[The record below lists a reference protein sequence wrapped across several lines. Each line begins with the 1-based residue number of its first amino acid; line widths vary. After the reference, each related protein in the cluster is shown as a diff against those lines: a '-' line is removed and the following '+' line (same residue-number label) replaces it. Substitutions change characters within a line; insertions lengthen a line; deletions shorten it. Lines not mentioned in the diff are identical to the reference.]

1 MEVKVEDLAA
11 CKKRLSI
18 TISREEIEAKMNE
31 RFIELEREAQV
42 PGFRP
47 GRAPRR
53 LVEKRFHDAVKDE
66 TGAKLLSDAFAKAVE
81 EQKLEV
87 IGEPDIDP
95 EKIKIPDDG
104 PLTFSIDLEVRPA
117 FDVPDYIGIPVNV
130 EPLAVTD
137 ADEARSLDRLRESHG
152 HLQEVPAGAEA
163 KANDIVTGDLAVQL
177 AASDSTGRAGD
188 QLILDRPNAR
198 VPVAPIAVEG
208 IPLEK
213 FAELLA
219 GAKVGD
225 NRSAK
230 ITIGPAAEK
239 EDLRG
244 KEAEVRI
251 KVNKIERIALP
262 DDAQLLQM
270 TDHKDMDAL
279 KRTVRRELDGRSDQA
294 FHERQE
300 RAVEDWLLEQVK
312 FDLPEELA
320 KRHANSL
327 LQRTVT
333 GLQYRG
339 AAVDEIEKRLEEIR
353 GANTER
359 AARELRLLFILDA
372 IGKKEKIEATDQ
384 ELDARVRFMAA
395 QHGRR
400 DDRLREEMEAQG
412 TLDNLRGQI
421 RDDKV
426 TRFLLAKAKIAGQ
439 PPAETPPAP
448 PAPETPKADGP
459 VEST

>member
-1 MEVKVEDLAA
+1 MDVKVEDLAA

-66 TGAKLLSDAFAKAVE
+66 TGAKLLSDSFAKAIE

-87 IGEPDIDP
+87 IGEPDVDP

-117 FDVPDYIGIPVNV
+117 FDLPDYIGIPINV
-130 EPLAVTD
+130 EPLAVTE
-137 ADEARSLDRLRESHG
+137 ADEARALDRLRESHG
-152 HLQEVPAGAEA
+152 RLQEVPAGAEA
-163 KANDIVTGDLAVQL
+163 RANDIVTGDLAVQL

-219 GAKVGD
+219 GARVGD
-225 NRSAK
+225 TRSAK

-251 KVNKIERIALP
+251 KVNKIERVALP
-262 DDAQLLQM
+262 DDAQLLEM

-279 KRTVRRELDGRSDQA
+279 KRTVRRELEGRSDQA

-353 GANTER
+353 GASTER

-372 IGKKEKIEATDQ
+372 IGKKEKIEATDE

-426 TRFLLAKAKIAGQ
+426 VRFLLAKAKIAGQ
-439 PPAETPPAP
+439 PPAEAA

-459 VEST
+459 VEPT

>member
-1 MEVKVEDLAA
+1 MDVKVEDLAA

-104 PLTFSIDLEVRPA
+104 PLTFSVDLEVRPA
-117 FDVPDYIGIPVNV
+117 FDVPDYLGIPVNV
-130 EPLAVTD
+130 EPPAVTE
-137 ADEARSLDRLRESHG
+137 ADEARALDRLRESHG
-152 HLQEVPAGAEA
+152 RLQEVPAGAEA
-163 KANDIVTGDLAVQL
+163 KANDIVTGDLAVQ
-177 AASDSTGRAGD
+177 AGD

-213 FAELLA
+213 FADLLA
-219 GAKVGD
+219 GAKAGD
-225 NRSAK
+225 TRSAK

-251 KVNKIERIALP
+251 KVNKIERVALP
-262 DDAQLLQM
+262 DDAQLLAM
-270 TDHKDMDAL
+270 TDHADMDAL
-279 KRTVRRELDGRSDQA
+279 KRTVRRELDGRSDQV

-300 RAVEDWLLEQVK
+300 RAVQDWLLEQVK

-353 GANTER
+353 GASTER

-400 DDRLREEMEAQG
+400 DDRLREEMEAEG

-426 TRFLLAKAKIAGQ
+426 VRFLLEKAKIAGQ
-439 PPAETPPAP
+439 PPAEAAPAP

>member
-1 MEVKVEDLAA
+1 MDVNVEDLAA

-18 TISREEIEAKMNE
+18 TISREEIQAKMNE

-66 TGAKLLSDAFAKAVE
+66 TGAKLLSEAFAKAVE
-81 EQKLEV
+81 EKKLEV

-104 PLTFSIDLEVRPA
+104 PLTFSVDLEVRPA
-117 FDVPDYIGIPVNV
+117 FDLPDYIGIPVNV
-130 EPLAVTD
+130 EPPAVTE
-137 ADEARSLDRLRESHG
+137 ADEARALDRLRESHG
-152 HLQEVPAGAEA
+152 RLLEVPPGAEA
-163 KANDIVTGDLAVQL
+163 KANDIVTGDLAVQ
-177 AASDSTGRAGD
+177 AGD

-213 FAELLA
+213 FAELLT
-219 GAKVGD
+219 GAKVGET
-225 NRSAK
+225 RSARV
-230 ITIGPAAEK
+230 TIDPTAEK

-251 KVNKIERIALP
+251 KVNKIERVALP
-262 DDAQLLQM
+262 DDAQLLAM
-270 TDHKDMDAL
+270 TDHADMDAL
-279 KRTVRRELDGRSDQA
+279 KRTVRRELEGRSDQA
-294 FHERQE
+294 YHERQE
-300 RAVEDWLLEQVK
+300 RAVQDWLLEQVK
-312 FDLPEELA
+312 FDLPEELV

-327 LQRTVT
+327 LQRTVM

-353 GANTER
+353 SASTER

-400 DDRLREEMEAQG
+400 DDRLREEMEAEG

-426 TRFLLAKAKIAGQ
+426 IRFLLAKAKIAGQ
-439 PPAETPPAP
+439 PPAEAEPAP

>member
-1 MEVKVEDLAA
+1 MDVKVEDLAA

-117 FDVPDYIGIPVNV
+117 FDLPDYLGIPVNV

-137 ADEARSLDRLRESHG
+137 AGEARALDRLRESHG

-213 FAELLA
+213 FADLLA

-225 NRSAK
+225 TRSAK
-230 ITIGPAAEK
+230 ITIDPAAEK

-372 IGKKEKIEATDQ
+372 IGKKEKIEATDD

-426 TRFLLAKAKIAGQ
+426 VRFLLEKAKIAGA
-439 PPAETPPAP
+439 PAADAP

>member
-1 MEVKVEDLAA
+1 MDVKVEDLAA

-18 TISREEIEAKMNE
+18 TISREEIKAKMNE

-53 LVEKRFHDAVKDE
+53 LLEKRFHDAVKDE
-66 TGAKLLSDAFAKAVE
+66 TGAKLLSESFAKAIE

-87 IGEPDIDP
+87 IGEPDVDP

-117 FDVPDYIGIPVNV
+117 FDVPDYLGIPVNV
-130 EPLAVTD
+130 EPPAVTD
-137 ADEARSLDRLRESHG
+137 ADEARALDRLRESHG
-152 HLQEVPAGAEA
+152 RLLEVPAGAEA
-163 KANDIVTGDLAVQL
+163 KANDIVTGDLAVQV
-177 AASDSTGRAGD
+177 AAGDSTGRAGD

-213 FAELLA
+213 FAEFLT
-219 GAKVGD
+219 GAKVGET
-225 NRSAK
+225 RSVK

-251 KVNKIERIALP
+251 KVNKIERVALP
-262 DDAQLLQM
+262 DDAQLLAM
-270 TDHKDMDAL
+270 TDHADLDAL

-294 FHERQE
+294 FRERQE
-300 RAVEDWLLEQVK
+300 RAVQDWLLEQVK

-353 GANTER
+353 GASTER

-400 DDRLREEMEAQG
+400 DDRLREEMEAEG

-426 TRFLLAKAKIAGQ
+426 VRFLLEKAKIAGQ
-439 PPAETPPAP
+439 PPAEAPPAA
-448 PAPETPKADGP
+448 PAPETPKDDGP